1 MSSAEPVGEPRPS
14 RAALAIR
21 RAKAQPTMANVVDA
35 ISDMHDEF
43 SSDIATLKADVAQ
56 LKIDVAQLKI
66 DVAQLKAAMAALQSD
81 VGKLLHH
88 FGLTSGGT
96 P

>member
-14 RAALAIR
+14 RAALSIR
-21 RAKAQPTMANVVDA
+21 RARAQPTIASIVDA
-35 ISDMHDEF
+35 ISDSHDEL
-43 SSDIATLKADVAQ
+43 SADIAILKKDVATLKKDVAI
-56 LKIDVAQLKI
+56 LKKDVAILKS
-66 DVAQLKAAMAALQSD
+66 DMAALKTD

-88 FGLTSGGT
+88 FGIASGGT